1 MAGFTVWGALSFSVL
16 LLATAALVHRAV
28 AREPDR
34 FVARVILLG
43 FLAKL
48 VGTAA
53 RYWMITEL
61 YGRGDALRYLSN
73 GTEIAVGLRDGQLP
87 ENAWATGTPSM
98 DFLAG
103 VVFAVTQPRML
114 HGFLIFS
121 LLSFLGA
128 YLAFRAFTLAFPEG
142 DRRRYAVLVLLFP
155 TMVFWPSSMGKEA
168 WLVFGLGV
176 SAYGGA
182 RLLRRLRGGYLL
194 TIAGV
199 AGVFLIRPHMGAL
212 LALTLLIGFAVR
224 FRDPDVQRGAAGWVI
239 GLLIL
244 GVGAG
249 AALDN
254 WGDLLPR
261 DEEIEGTV
269 FDQVTGETLRRTSTG
284 GSAFDSRPVR
294 SPVDLG
300 HAVITVPFRPF
311 PWEADNVQMLLSAIE
326 GMALLGLFVSSLPRL
341 RRLPRYLLRRPY
353 VAFATAYS
361 LGFIVAFS
369 NVGNFGILVRQRAQL
384 LPFLAVLLCLPPVTD
399 AVRRRRRR
407 KAQPLEEPDRQP
419 VSTSV

>member
-1 MAGFTVWGALSFSVL
+1 VAGFTVWGALSFSALVL
-16 LLATAALVHRAV
+16 LSAALLHRAV
-28 AREPDR
+28 AREPDV

-43 FLAKL
+43 FVAKL

-53 RYWMITEL
+53 RYWMITDL

-73 GTEIAVGLRDGQLP
+73 GTEIAAGLREGSLP
-87 ENAWATGTPSM
+87 EGAWATGTPSM

-103 VVFAVTQPRML
+103 IVFAVTQPRML
-114 HGFLIFS
+114 HGFLLFS

-176 SAYGGA
+176 AAYGGA
-182 RLLRRLRGGYLL
+182 RLLRRMRGGYVLAV
-194 TIAGV
+194 AGV
-199 AGVFLIRPHMGAL
+199 AAVFWIRPHMGAL

-224 FRDPDVQRGAAGWVI
+224 FRDPDVQRGATAWVI
-239 GLLIL
+239 GLVIL
-244 GVGAG
+244 GAG
-249 AALDN
+249 AGYALDN
-254 WGDLLPR
+254 WGELLPR
-261 DEEIEGTV
+261 DEDIEGTT

-294 SPVDLG
+294 SPADLG
-300 HAVITVPFRPF
+300 HALVTVPFRPF
-311 PWEADNVQMLLSAIE
+311 PWEANNLQAVLSALE
-326 GMALLGLFVSSLPRL
+326 GMALLGLFIASIPRL
-341 RRLPRYLLRRPY
+341 RQLPRFLLRRPY
-353 VAFATAYS
+353 VAFATAYT
-361 LGFIVAFS
+361 LGFVVAFS

-384 LPFLAVLLCLPPVTD
+384 LPFLAVLLCLPPLS
-399 AVRRRRRR
+399 AEFSRRRRRR
-407 KAQPLEEPDRQP
+407 QEAAEPAPER
-419 VSTSV
+419 VSSVV

>member
-16 LLATAALVHRAV
+16 VLATIALVHRAV
-28 AREPDR
+28 AREPDV

-43 FLAKL
+43 FVAKL

-53 RYWMITEL
+53 RYWMIVDL
-61 YGRGDALRYLSN
+61 YGTGDALRYLAN
-73 GTEIAVGLRDGQLP
+73 GTDIAAGLREGTLP
-87 ENAWATGTPSM
+87 EGAWATGTPSM

-103 VVFAVTQPRML
+103 IVFAVTQPRLL

-121 LLSFLGA
+121 LLSFLGV

-155 TMVFWPSSMGKEA
+155 TMVFWPSSLGKES

-182 RLLRRLRGGYLL
+182 RLLRKLRGGYVL
-194 TIAGV
+194 TFAGV
-199 AGVFLIRPHMGAL
+199 AGVFWIRPHIGAL

-224 FRDPDVQRGAAGWVI
+224 FRDPDLQRGAAGWVI

-244 GVGAG
+244 GAGAG
-249 AALDN
+249 YALDN

-261 DEEIEGTV
+261 DESIDGSE

-284 GSAFDSRPVR
+284 GSEFDSRPVR
-294 SPVDLG
+294 SPADLG
-300 HAVITVPFRPF
+300 HALVTVPFRPF
-311 PWEADNVQMLLSAIE
+311 PWETNNLQALLASIE
-326 GMALLGLFVSSLPRL
+326 AMILLGLFVVSIPRMRQLPRL
-341 RRLPRYLLRRPY
+341 LLRRPY
-353 VAFATAYS
+353 VAFATAYT

-384 LPFLAVLLCLPPVTD
+384 LPFLAVLLCLPPVSE
-399 AVRRRRRR
+399 AAKRRWRRR
-407 KAQPLEEPDRQP
+407 KRAAEPEPQA
-419 VSTSV
+419 VSTAA